1 MSRPESACSS
11 GAAAR
16 WLVVAACASLL
27 AAGCGSSQSTASTTT
42 SPAVARTTTTTRD
55 TTTTDVTATTQA
67 PTTTT
72 GAATT
77 TTTEVATTTTTL
89 ANGWTEAQLLAQMIM
104 IGGDF
109 SDISSS
115 TEAVRDG
122 AGGVVFLGLPP
133 AGSGPSIKSS
143 LGQLERA
150 ATTPL
155 FTATDEEGGGIARLT
170 NVIGAIP
177 WPRQMEQTMS
187 PDQVQVLMKGQGA
200 AMLALGIDMDLAPV
214 LDTASANDTI
224 DDENERSF
232 NENAKIASSY
242 GLAFA
247 AGLRDGGVIAVAKHF
262 PGLGHANG
270 DTDLGPASD
279 PVLSKLEK
287 NDLVPFQHAIDAG
300 VPVVMMSN
308 VTEPTWGSVPASMNP
323 AAYRYLRSMG
333 FTGVVITDS
342 LDAGAISH
350 VGDSGPEA
358 VVRAIEAGAD
368 MAMVTTPTDFSAAL
382 ADLERA
388 VSSGQLPLSQVEASV
403 QRILALKKGI
413 ALPG

>member
-1 MSRPESACSS
+1 MS
-11 GAAAR
+11 
-16 WLVVAACASLL
+16 
-27 AAGCGSSQSTASTTT
+27 
-42 SPAVARTTTTTRD
+42 
-55 TTTTDVTATTQA
+55 
-67 PTTTT
+67 
-72 GAATT
+72 
-77 TTTEVATTTTTL
+77 TTTTTL
-89 ANGWTEAQLLAQMIM
+89 VNGWTEAQLLAQLIM
-104 IGGDF
+104 VGGDF
-109 SDISSS
+109 SDISASAA
-115 TEAVRDG
+115 AVKDG

-133 AGSGPSIKSS
+133 AGSGPSIKAS
-143 LGQLERA
+143 LAQLEDD
-150 ATTPL
+150 TSTQL

-177 WPRQMEQTMS
+177 WPRQMGETMS
-187 PDQVQVLMKGQGA
+187 PHQVQVLMTSQGA

-232 NENAKIASSY
+232 NENAKIASVY

-279 PVLSKLEK
+279 PVISKLAK
-287 NDLVPFQHAIDAG
+287 NDLLTFKKAIGAG
-300 VPVVMMSN
+300 IPVVMMSN
-308 VTEPTWGSVPASMNP
+308 VTEPTWGGVPASMNP

-333 FTGVVITDS
+333 FKGVVITDS

-350 VGDSGPEA
+350 VGDSGPQA

-368 MAMVTTPTDFSAAL
+368 MAMVTTPTDFPAAL
-382 ADLERA
+382 ADLEQA
-388 VSSGQLPLSQVEASV
+388 VSSGQLSLAQVDASV
-403 QRILALKKGI
+403 QRILALKKLI
-413 ALPG
+413 ALPK